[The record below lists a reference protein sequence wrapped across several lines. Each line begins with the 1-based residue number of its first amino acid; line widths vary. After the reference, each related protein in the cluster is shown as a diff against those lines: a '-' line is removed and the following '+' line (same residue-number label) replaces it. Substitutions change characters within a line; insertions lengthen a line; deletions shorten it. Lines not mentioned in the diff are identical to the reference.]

1 MKIFKPKFWSEK
13 NSFSAKLL
21 YPISIFYKLLLFI
34 KQKTTK
40 ELNLNIPI
48 ICVGNIYIGGTGK
61 TPISIFI
68 AKEIQKAGKNPAI
81 IRKYYQSHSDEHL
94 LIKKYFSSFIL
105 DKSRI
110 NGIKLSIKKGHDY
123 AVLDDGFQ
131 DYKIKKTISILC
143 FNQRQLIG
151 NGLLFPAGPLRES
164 LNSLKRANIVIINGK
179 KDENFE
185 KLIFQKN
192 KNINIYY
199 SSYRPTNIDQFKN
212 EKLMAVAGIGNPNN
226 FFELLHENN
235 LHICEKLIFPDH
247 HKFSKP
253 EISKIIEVSA
263 KKNLKIIMTEKD
275 FFKIKHLNL
284 PNFNYLKVEL
294 EIGNKDKLIKNI
306 LNINDKNF

>member
-1 MKIFKPKFWSEK
+1 MKLYKPKFWEK
-13 NSFSAKLL
+13 KNNF
-21 YPISIFYKLLLFI
+21 ISIILSPLVFLVKIVIYFKRKFTREI
-34 KQKTTK
+34 NFK
-40 ELNLNIPI
+40 IPI

-81 IRKYYQSHSDEHL
+81 IRKYYPSHSDEHL
-94 LIKKYFSSFIL
+94 LIKKYFSNLIL

-110 NGIKLSIKKGHDY
+110 NGIKLSLKKGHDY

-192 KNINIYY
+192 KNINVYY

-212 EKLMAVAGIGNPNN
+212 EKLMAVAGIGNPSN

-235 LHICEKLIFPDH
+235 LHIHKKLIFPDH

-253 EISKIIEVSA
+253 EISKIIEISA
-263 KKNLKIIMTEKD
+263 KNNLKIIMTEKD

-284 PNFNYLKVEL
+284 PNFDYLKVEL
-294 EIGNKDKLIKNI
+294 EIENKDKLIRNI